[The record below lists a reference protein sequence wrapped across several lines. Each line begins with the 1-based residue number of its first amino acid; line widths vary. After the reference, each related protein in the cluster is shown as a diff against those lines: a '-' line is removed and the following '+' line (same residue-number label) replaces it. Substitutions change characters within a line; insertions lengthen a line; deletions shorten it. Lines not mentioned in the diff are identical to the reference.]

1 MAYKVRRGKAQSEKV
16 ALALEIARERLR
28 MQKLEEK
35 LAARKQLRELR
46 AQERKLERMLG
57 KGKAA

>member
-1 MAYKVRRGKAQSEKV
+1 MELLKVVGYTLDRDQVVQGDRIRFWS
-16 ALALEIARERLR
+16 
-28 MQKLEEK
+28 EEK
-35 LAARKQLRELR
+35 KAARQQLRDLR